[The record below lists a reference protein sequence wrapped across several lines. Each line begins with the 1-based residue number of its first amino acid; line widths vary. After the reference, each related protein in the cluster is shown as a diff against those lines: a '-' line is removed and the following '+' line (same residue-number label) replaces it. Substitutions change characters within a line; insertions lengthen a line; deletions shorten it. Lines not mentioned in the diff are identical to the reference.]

1 MALLNFT
8 AAARAAGVN
17 RSTIVRAVKTGRVS
31 TTTNEANERCIDT
44 AELMRVFGPL
54 KTHAQ
59 ADIPTLPRH
68 AIGSD
73 ALLERLQAQLQEAKE
88 REIRLWAML
97 ENEQQARRELE
108 QKLLPPP
115 AMPATPLGG
124 GSGSRRSGTRRDR
137 TTTSW
142 WALVGLLLVA
152 MGAAVWYFRDTLL
165 DRLLASLGG

>member
-1 MALLNFT
+1 MALLNFI

-17 RSTIVRAVKTGRVS
+17 RSTVARAVKTGRLS
-31 TTTNEANERCIDT
+31 TVTNAAKERCIDT

-54 KTHAQ
+54 KAHAQ
-59 ADIPTLPRH
+59 ADTPTLPRH

-97 ENEQQARRELE
+97 ENEQQARRDLE

-115 AMPATPLGG
+115 PMPAPPGRM
-124 GSGSRRSGTRRDR
+124 SGIRRSGTRRDDR

-142 WALVGLLLVA
+142 WALVVLLLVA
-152 MGAAVWYFRDTLL
+152 VGALIWYFHDALSSW
-165 DRLLASLGG
+165 LLASLGG